1 MKRLLFIFIITFSF
15 QSFTKADDI
24 RDFEIEGMSIG
35 DSALD
40 FMSID
45 EIKKTIKL
53 SANNYDYLKSP
64 RKYREAYIFEANDFK
79 NYQKV
84 SLMFKQNDKDY
95 KILFIGGLIDYNEN
109 LSGCLSKLDEIAKD
123 IEEFIPSN
131 TKEFVKSK
139 SPLDKSGNS
148 IYHNTYYTLAS
159 GDEIIL
165 TCNDWDEKLRKKN
178 NWSEGLSVILQSK
191 EITLW
196 FRNRK

>member
-1 MKRLLFIFIITFSF
+1 M
-15 QSFTKADDI
+15 ADDI
-24 RDFEIEGMSIG
+24 RDFQIEGMSIG

-45 EIKKTIKL
+45 EIKKTIKQ

-79 NYQKV
+79 NYEKV

-95 KILFIGGLIDYNEN
+95 KILFIRGLIDYIEN
-109 LSGCLSKLDEIAKD
+109 ISGCLSKLDEIAKD
-123 IEEFIPSN
+123 IEVSMPSH
-131 TKEFVKSK
+131 TKKFYKLK

-148 IYHNTYYTLAS
+148 IYHSTYYTLAS
-159 GDEIIL
+159 GDDIIL
-165 TCNDWDEKLRKKN
+165 SCNDWDEKLRKKN
-178 NWSEGLSVILQSK
+178 NWSEGLSVMLQSK